1 MGYGQQLKPARTGK
15 SAADT
20 RDRKMDIYQ
29 YYRRRMEEIWRGLTL
44 SEEVRT
50 AFEEKY
56 LEPVACLLG
65 GLQADKERLQEL
77 ERKTEIVIREAEES
91 G

>member
-1 MGYGQQLKPARTGK
+1 MGKP
-15 SAADT
+15 AADT
-20 RDRKMDIYQ
+20 RDRKMDIYR
-29 YYRRRMEEIWRGLTL
+29 YYRRRMEEIWRELTL

-56 LEPVACLLG
+56 LEPVVRLLG

-77 ERKTEIVIREAEES
+77 EQKTEIVIREAEES